1 MCTYHSLYK
10 HWVYKQNTCDNI
22 DFKARLIFYS
32 TKMND
37 AVKER
42 QIYVRHVEKNEC
54 CVKKEKGQALSV
66 SMGRFLPCRR
76 TFQAS
81 A

>member
-1 MCTYHSLYK
+1 MTANIFSQQYLQRNKNSQCMCRYHSLYK

-32 TKMND
+32 PKMND

-42 QIYVRHVEKNEC
+42 QTYVRHVEKNE
-54 CVKKEKGQALSV
+54 
-66 SMGRFLPCRR
+66 
-76 TFQAS
+76 
-81 A
+81 